1 MTRYTDTSEFRE
13 MIGALHAFDKF
24 VNRSKKEDRLDCIDK
39 DPGYKKLGTVAWL
52 ACSQVEADRT
62 DLDQFLCSLTETLTS
77 DDPATWSDD
86 LF

>member
-1 MTRYTDTSEFRE
+1 MSELVDTPEFRD
-13 MIGALHAFDKF
+13 MIGALHAFDAF
-24 VNRSKKEDRLDCIDK
+24 VNRGKKEGRLACIDQ
-39 DPGYKKLGTVAWL
+39 DPRYKELGTAAWL

-62 DLDQFLCSLTETLTS
+62 DPDKFLSLLTEILTS